1 MTSILKVDNIQNS
14 SGTSALS
21 INSSGSIEMDNT
33 YSMLRLS
40 MLSDKTSDGVITSW
54 GNPTQTKQLT
64 TFGNNP
70 VTHSSGVF
78 SFAKTGVY
86 RIMFSCRML
95 HSGGDSTVSVAG
107 QASYDGGSTYLQHII
122 SSEGNSSGGTSTG
135 GITLLDFFNVDNIS
149 NCKYRFYAESLAGSS
164 QIYGE
169 SNVDGIHT
177 TCVFERIADVQ

>member
-1 MTSILKVDNIQNS
+1 MASIIGVETLQHTNGTTAATID
-14 SGTSALS
+14 SG
-21 INSSGSIEMDNT
+21 GSVAMDNT

-95 HSGGDSTVSVAG
+95 HQGGDSTVAVLG
-107 QASYDGGSTYLQHII
+107 EASYDGGSTYLEHVK

-135 GITLLDFFNVDNIS
+135 AITLLDFFNVDNIS
-149 NCKYRFYAESLAGSS
+149 NCKYRFNSSSMAGSS

-169 SNVDGIHT
+169 GSANSIQT

>member
-1 MTSILKVDNIQNS
+1 MASIIGVETLQHTNGTTAATID
-14 SGTSALS
+14 SG
-21 INSSGSIEMDNT
+21 GSVAMDNT

-149 NCKYRFYAESLAGSS
+149 NCKYRFYAESLAGIS